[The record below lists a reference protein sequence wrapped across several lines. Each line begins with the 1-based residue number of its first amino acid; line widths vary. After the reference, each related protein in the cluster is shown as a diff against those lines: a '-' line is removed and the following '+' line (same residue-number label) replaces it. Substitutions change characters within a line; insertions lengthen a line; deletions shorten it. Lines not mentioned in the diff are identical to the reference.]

1 MARSA
6 SSAIRSAGS
15 AASKEPFIAE
25 HSDRVDFTL
34 PVDQPRRV
42 GWIATHFLS
51 YVHDNSLWINSGPI
65 DGGRFS
71 LTAGLSNDFSNSR
84 FDSYLVS
91 GDVRRYLRLGS
102 RSAWALRAYGFYSG
116 GDRPR
121 RTNIGGTT
129 ALRGYPQFGFILG
142 SSAWM
147 ANQEVRFPLL
157 THLTLGTPLGDLDFP
172 EIQGAF
178 FTDVGKAAFESS
190 DDRAV
195 LGSYGISF
203 RLALGPLAVLRFDVG
218 PPIQQRQLSGLR
230 PRARPDG
237 TPVS

>member
-1 MARSA
+1 M
-6 SSAIRSAGS
+6 
-15 AASKEPFIAE
+15 
-25 HSDRVDFTL
+25 
-34 PVDQPRRV
+34 
-42 GWIATHFLS
+42 
-51 YVHDNSLWINSGPI
+51 
-65 DGGRFS
+65 
-71 LTAGLSNDFSNSR
+71 
-84 FDSYLVS
+84 S

-129 ALRGYPQFGFILG
+129 ALRGYPQFGYILG

-178 FTDVGKAAFESS
+178 FTDVGKASFESS

-203 RLALGPLAVLRFDVG
+203 RLATRSARRAALRRGPA
-218 PPIQQRQLSGLR
+218 IQQRQLSGLR
-230 PRARPDG
+230 SGARPAG
-237 TPVS
+237 RRFRELLLRA